1 MPKKLALIPALALAL
16 AGLGAS
22 PALAAPTDVDSAYSA
37 PAAAESAPESTES
50 TDDSATTEETEPT
63 EPTPS
68 EDSDTDASATETP
81 DAPAETESPAPDE
94 TADAE
99 PTPTEEAAAPIEATV
114 TVDPSTIDLYDFW
127 EDGVVITV
135 AGLEKGDVVT
145 NSLTGEKKTAKGSTV
160 EFDFF
165 DDNDEIYEAQVVDFT
180 VTVKRGDQESQ
191 EFPGRFTITEEDY
204 EDFEPGELSL
214 STNSMSVSEF
224 KKKGI
229 AFSGTGFAPGEITIA
244 AAAKID
250 EDEFD
255 ASELLYLD
263 QNLKASDKGVVSGVI
278 RPNETKNVK
287 PGTYFAY
294 ASGEEQLSMAEFT
307 LTADSKEASL
317 SVSPKTIDAADF
329 VNTDKGVKLTV
340 ANCAPGTDIRFVVN
354 PKGKSTVT
362 AYDRTVKA
370 NANGTAS
377 VTVYGTS
384 DNASAYVGDYT
395 VTASCGDDEL
405 KGGFSVTSGAN
416 AGGTTGKGGNLPRTG
431 AELSPLAGGA
441 ALLLIGGA
449 AVALTMRRAKAR
461 QSH

>member
-191 EFPGRFTITEEDY
+191 EFPR
-204 EDFEPGELSL
+204 
-214 STNSMSVSEF
+214 
-224 KKKGI
+224 
-229 AFSGTGFAPGEITIA
+229 
-244 AAAKID
+244 
-250 EDEFD
+250 
-255 ASELLYLD
+255 
-263 QNLKASDKGVVSGVI
+263 
-278 RPNETKNVK
+278 
-287 PGTYFAY
+287 
-294 ASGEEQLSMAEFT
+294 T
-307 LTADSKEASL
+307 LHDH
-317 SVSPKTIDAADF
+317 
-329 VNTDKGVKLTV
+329 
-340 ANCAPGTDIRFVVN
+340 
-354 PKGKSTVT
+354 
-362 AYDRTVKA
+362 
-370 NANGTAS
+370 
-377 VTVYGTS
+377 
-384 DNASAYVGDYT
+384 
-395 VTASCGDDEL
+395 
-405 KGGFSVTSGAN
+405 
-416 AGGTTGKGGNLPRTG
+416 
-431 AELSPLAGGA
+431 
-441 ALLLIGGA
+441 
-449 AVALTMRRAKAR
+449 RRRLRGLRAR
-461 QSH
+461 